1 MSKSQP
7 PADTHA
13 DDPDS
18 EFDLA
23 RAHGTGAPG
32 VVRALIVDDEP
43 LLRTHLAH
51 HLAQLWPELAIAG
64 EARNGR
70 EAVDLV
76 AQLQPDVVFLDVHMP
91 GMNGVEAARLMGPD
105 VQIVFV
111 TAYEQYAV
119 AAFEQGA
126 IDYLVKPFDAE
137 RLGESVTRLRR
148 RIAERRRLSAAEAGL
163 GQVTSLA
170 GDLADGGAPA
180 GSSTAL
186 GSLPAGDL
194 DAVLAALAGELR
206 RRAPAG
212 ERLQWIRA
220 SVGQMIKLIP
230 VDEVLY
236 FRSDEKYTLVVWV
249 GGEALIRKSI
259 RELLDGL
266 EPETFIQIHRSTIV
280 NLRFV
285 AQVIKGPNETAE
297 VHLKGRNETL
307 SVSRNHVHWFR
318 QY

>member
-1 MSKSQP
+1 MNP
-7 PADTHA
+7 PHPLHDERDEDA
-13 DDPDS
+13 P
-18 EFDLA
+18 LA
-23 RAHGTGAPG
+23 PPRGQGAPG

-51 HLAQLWPELAIAG
+51 HLAQLWPGLEIVG

-70 EAVDLV
+70 EAVDL
-76 AQLQPDVVFLDVHMP
+76 AERLRPDVVFLDVHMP
-91 GMNGVEAARLMGPD
+91 GMNGVEAARLMGPEF
-105 VQIVFV
+105 QIVFV

-126 IDYLVKPFDAE
+126 IDYLVKPFDVD
-137 RLGESVTRLRR
+137 RLGESVARLRR
-148 RIAERRRLSAAEAGL
+148 RVAERRRASTTEGADDTVGGISASAN
-163 GQVTSLA
+163 
-170 GDLADGGAPA
+170 
-180 GSSTAL
+180 
-186 GSLPAGDL
+186 L
-194 DAVLAALAGELR
+194 DTVLAALAGELR
-206 RRAPAG
+206 RRAPADG
-212 ERLQWIRA
+212 RLQWIRA

-230 VDEVLY
+230 VDEVMY

-297 VHLKGRNETL
+297 VHLKGRHETL

>member
-1 MSKSQP
+1 V
-7 PADTHA
+7 T
-13 DDPDS
+13 
-18 EFDLA
+18 
-23 RAHGTGAPG
+23 AP
-32 VVRALIVDDEP
+32 VRALIVDDEP

-51 HLAQLWPELAIAG
+51 HLAQLWPELEIAG

-70 EAVDLV
+70 EAVDQV
-76 AQLQPDVVFLDVHMP
+76 EQLQPDVVFLDVHMP

-137 RLGESVTRLRR
+137 RLGESLARLRR
-148 RIAERRRLSAAEAGL
+148 RVAERRRVEGGGRGRVANVAPEVAEAG
-163 GQVTSLA
+163 A
-170 GDLADGGAPA
+170 A
-180 GSSTAL
+180 AL
-186 GSLPAGDL
+186 GSLPPREL

-206 RRAPAG
+206 RHAPT
-212 ERLQWIRA
+212 ESRLQWIRA

>member
-1 MSKSQP
+1 MSNRTT
-7 PADTHA
+7 DA
-13 DDPDS
+13 DDAAAP
-18 EFDLA
+18 A
-23 RAHGTGAPG
+23 RVTRVPGA
-32 VVRALIVDDEP
+32 VRALIVDDEP

-51 HLAQLWPELAIAG
+51 HLAQLWPELEIAG

-76 AQLQPDVVFLDVHMP
+76 MQLQPDVVFLDVHMP
-91 GMNGVEAARLMGPD
+91 GMNGVEAARLMGDD

-126 IDYLVKPFDAE
+126 IDYVVKPFDAE
-137 RLGESVTRLRR
+137 RLGESVVRLRR
-148 RIAERRRLSAAEAGL
+148 RVAERRRMGAAGGGL
-163 GQVTSLA
+163 GQVTSIA
-170 GDLADGGAPA
+170 GDVPETASSEALAR
-180 GSSTAL
+180 
-186 GSLPAGDL
+186 LPAGDL

-212 ERLQWIRA
+212 DRLQWIRA

-285 AQVIKGPNETAE
+285 AQVVKGPNETAE
-297 VHLKGRNETL
+297 VHLKGRSETL

>member
-1 MSKSQP
+1 MSNP
-7 PADTHA
+7 TPA
-13 DDPDS
+13 
-18 EFDLA
+18 
-23 RAHGTGAPG
+23 
-32 VVRALIVDDEP
+32 RALIVDDEP

-51 HLAQLWPELAIAG
+51 HLAQLWPELEIAG

-76 AQLQPDVVFLDVHMP
+76 MQLQPEVVFLDVHMP

-126 IDYLVKPFDAE
+126 IDYLVKPFDVE
-137 RLGESVTRLRR
+137 RLGESVARLRR
-148 RIAERRRLSAAEAGL
+148 RVAERRRMSAADGGL
-163 GQVTSLA
+163 GQVTSVA
-170 GDLADGGAPA
+170 SDLAEPGA
-180 GSSTAL
+180 AL
-186 GSLPAGDL
+186 GQLPAGDL
-194 DAVLAALAGELR
+194 DTVLAALAGELR

-212 ERLQWIRA
+212 TRLQWIRA

-297 VHLKGRNETL
+297 VHLKGRGETL

>member
-1 MSKSQP
+1 MGNATP
-7 PADTHA
+7 PSANVQ
-13 DDPDS
+13 DDD
-18 EFDLA
+18 DLPRA
-23 RAHGTGAPG
+23 RASGAPDA
-32 VVRALIVDDEP
+32 VRALIVDDEP

-51 HLAQLWPELAIAG
+51 HLAQLWPDLEIAG

-76 AQLQPDVVFLDVHMP
+76 VQLQPDVVFLDVHMP

-137 RLGESVTRLRR
+137 RLAESVARLRR
-148 RIAERRRLSAAEAGL
+148 RIAERRRMSGADGGL
-163 GQVTSLA
+163 GQVTSVATDVADA
-170 GDLADGGAPA
+170 GAAA
-180 GSSTAL
+180 VAL
-186 GSLPAGDL
+186 GGLPASHL
-194 DAVLAALAGELR
+194 DAVLSALAGELR
-206 RRAPAG
+206 RRAPVG
-212 ERLQWIRA
+212 DRLQWIRA

>member
-1 MSKSQP
+1 MSNATPSQLP
-7 PADTHA
+7 EH
-13 DDPDS
+13 DD
-18 EFDLA
+18 DLA
-23 RAHGTGAPG
+23 RPRGTGAPG
-32 VVRALIVDDEP
+32 AVRALIVDDEP

-51 HLAQLWPELAIAG
+51 HLAQLWPELEIAG

-76 AQLQPDVVFLDVHMP
+76 VQLQPDVVFLDVHMP
-91 GMNGVEAARLMGPD
+91 GMNGVEAARLMGPE

-137 RLGESVTRLRR
+137 RLGESVARLRR
-148 RIAERRRLSAAEAGL
+148 RIAERRRMSAGEGGL

-170 GDLADGGAPA
+170 GDVADASGALA
-180 GSSTAL
+180 AL
-186 GSLPAGDL
+186 PQGHL
-194 DAVLAALAGELR
+194 DAVLSALAGELR

-212 ERLQWIRA
+212 DRLQWIRA

>member
-1 MSKSQP
+1 MSHAP
-7 PADTHA
+7 PPDDDDAELAPARVTHT
-13 DDPDS
+13 P
-18 EFDLA
+18 
-23 RAHGTGAPG
+23 GA
-32 VVRALIVDDEP
+32 VRALIVDDEP

-51 HLAQLWPELAIAG
+51 HLAQLWPELEIAG

-76 AQLQPDVVFLDVHMP
+76 VQLQPDVVFLDVHMP
-91 GMNGVEAARLMGPD
+91 GMNGVEAARLMGGD

-137 RLGESVTRLRR
+137 RLGESVVRLRR
-148 RIAERRRLSAAEAGL
+148 RVAERRRMGEGGL

-170 GDLADGGAPA
+170 SELADAGGALSA
-180 GSSTAL
+180 
-186 GSLPAGDL
+186 LPASQL
-194 DAVLAALAGELR
+194 DAVLSALAGELR
-206 RRAPAG
+206 RRAPTG
-212 ERLQWIRA
+212 DRLQWIRA

-297 VHLKGRNETL
+297 VHLKGRSETL

>member
-1 MSKSQP
+1 MNL
-7 PADTHA
+7 
-13 DDPDS
+13 DP
-18 EFDLA
+18 
-23 RAHGTGAPG
+23 GT
-32 VVRALIVDDEP
+32 VRALIVDDEP

-51 HLAQLWPELAIAG
+51 HLAQLWPELVVAG

-76 AQLQPDVVFLDVHMP
+76 ASLQPDVVFLDVHMP

-111 TAYEQYAV
+111 TAYEQYAA

-126 IDYLVKPFDAE
+126 IDYLVKPFDVE
-137 RLGESVTRLRR
+137 RLADSVARLRR
-148 RIAERRRLSAAEAGL
+148 RLSERRRAAQSVATNGGDAGADLDARQGNPAGAEPGALSA
-163 GQVTSLA
+163 
-170 GDLADGGAPA
+170 
-180 GSSTAL
+180 
-186 GSLPAGDL
+186 LPAGDL

-212 ERLQWIRA
+212 DRLQWIRA

-297 VHLKGRNETL
+297 VHLKGRSETL

>member
-1 MSKSQP
+1 MSS
-7 PADTHA
+7 TN
-13 DDPDS
+13 
-18 EFDLA
+18 
-23 RAHGTGAPG
+23 PG
-32 VVRALIVDDEP
+32 REAAVRALIVDDEP

-51 HLAQLWPELAIAG
+51 HLAQLWPELEIAG

-76 AQLQPDVVFLDVHMP
+76 EQLRPDVVFLDVHMP

-126 IDYLVKPFDAE
+126 IDYLVKPFDGE
-137 RLGESVTRLRR
+137 RLAESIARLRR
-148 RIAERRRLSAAEAGL
+148 RVAERRRMGAGDAGL

-170 GDLADGGAPA
+170 GEVAGTDSPLAK
-180 GSSTAL
+180 
-186 GSLPAGDL
+186 LPTGDL
-194 DAVLAALAGELR
+194 DAVLSALAGELR

-212 ERLQWIRA
+212 DRLQWIRA

-297 VHLKGRNETL
+297 VHLKGRSETL

>member
-1 MSKSQP
+1 MSDSLLPDDDSAAP
-7 PADTHA
+7 PRG
-13 DDPDS
+13 P
-18 EFDLA
+18 
-23 RAHGTGAPG
+23 GAPG
-32 VVRALIVDDEP
+32 AVRALIVDDEP

-51 HLAQLWPELAIAG
+51 HLAQLWPGLEIAG

-76 AQLQPDVVFLDVHMP
+76 VQLQPDVVFLDVHMP
-91 GMNGVEAARLMGPD
+91 GMNGVDAARLMGPD

-137 RLGESVTRLRR
+137 RLAESVARLRR
-148 RIAERRRLSAAEAGL
+148 RIAERRRMS
-163 GQVTSLA
+163 V
-170 GDLADGGAPA
+170 ADGGPDPVADLVADVPEA
-180 GSSTAL
+180 SAAL
-186 GSLPAGDL
+186 GRLPPADL
-194 DAVLAALAGELR
+194 DAVLSALAGELR
-206 RRAPAG
+206 RRAPVG
-212 ERLQWIRA
+212 DRLQWIRA

-297 VHLKGRNETL
+297 VHLKGRSETL

>member
-1 MSKSQP
+1 
-7 PADTHA
+7 
-13 DDPDS
+13 
-18 EFDLA
+18 
-23 RAHGTGAPG
+23 
-32 VVRALIVDDEP
+32 
-43 LLRTHLAH
+43 
-51 HLAQLWPELAIAG
+51 
-64 EARNGR
+64 
-70 EAVDLV
+70 
-76 AQLQPDVVFLDVHMP
+76 
-91 GMNGVEAARLMGPD
+91 MGPE

-137 RLGESVTRLRR
+137 RLAESVARLQRR
-148 RIAERRRLSAAEAGL
+148 VTERRRTSAPESGL
-163 GQVTSLA
+163 GQVTSMA
-170 GDLADGGAPA
+170 ADVADAQG
-180 GSSTAL
+180 AL
-186 GSLPAGDL
+186 GRLPAGDL
-194 DAVLAALAGELR
+194 DAVLSALAGELR
-206 RRAPAG
+206 RRSPG
-212 ERLQWIRA
+212 GDRLQWIRA

-285 AQVIKGPNETAE
+285 AQVVKGPNETAE
-297 VHLKGRNETL
+297 VHLKGRSETL

>member
-1 MSKSQP
+1 MSSAAPSQAP
-7 PADTHA
+7 GH
-13 DDPDS
+13 DDD
-18 EFDLA
+18 DLL
-23 RAHGTGAPG
+23 RPRVTGAPG
-32 VVRALIVDDEP
+32 AVRALIVDDEP

-51 HLAQLWPELAIAG
+51 HLAQLWPELEIAG

-70 EAVDLV
+70 EAVDLAV
-76 AQLQPDVVFLDVHMP
+76 QLQPDVVFLDVHMP

-137 RLGESVTRLRR
+137 RLGESVARLRR
-148 RIAERRRLSAAEAGL
+148 RIAERRRMGAADGGL

-170 GDLADGGAPA
+170 GDAADAV
-180 GSSTAL
+180 AL
-186 GSLPAGDL
+186 GALPQGHL
-194 DAVLAALAGELR
+194 DAVLSALAGELR
-206 RRAPAG
+206 RRAPTG
-212 ERLQWIRA
+212 DRLQWIRA

>member
-1 MSKSQP
+1 MTDSDFP
-7 PADTHA
+7 
-13 DDPDS
+13 DDA
-18 EFDLA
+18 A
-23 RAHGTGAPG
+23 RPRATGASG
-32 VVRALIVDDEP
+32 AVRALVVDDEP

-51 HLAQLWPELAIAG
+51 HLAQLWPELEIAG

-76 AQLQPDVVFLDVHMP
+76 MQLQPDVVFLDVHMP

-137 RLGESVTRLRR
+137 RLAESIARLRR
-148 RIAERRRLSAAEAGL
+148 RIAERRR
-163 GQVTSLA
+163 TSA
-170 GDLADGGAPA
+170 GDGGPGRAGGLAADAPEA
-180 GSSTAL
+180 AAAL
-186 GSLPAGDL
+186 GRLPPGDL
-194 DAVLAALAGELR
+194 DAVMSALAGELR
-206 RRAPAG
+206 RRAPVG
-212 ERLQWIRA
+212 DRLQWIRA

-285 AQVIKGPNETAE
+285 AQVVKGPNETAE
-297 VHLKGRNETL
+297 VHLKGRSETL